1 MPIYVWE
8 GINAA
13 GEKTKGEL
21 NAVDDATAKAM
32 LQKKRINVTKLKP
45 KPKDISE
52 YIPFLAPK
60 VKQSDVVIFTRQM
73 STLIDSGLPLI
84 QGLDALARQ
93 QENPKFAEILTQIKT
108 DVETGSTFAEALKK
122 HPKLFDRLYTNMVA
136 AGEMGGVLDSVMAR
150 LAAYMEKAQRLKRK
164 VKGAMTYPAIVLGI
178 SIGVLSIILIF
189 VIPVFEKMFKEFG
202 HALPAPTQMVIDVSN
217 FVKSYIL
224 LILLLLGGLVFLFKK
239 YYSTEKGRTQV
250 DRLLLRAPIFGP
262 LLRKVAV
269 AKLTRTLGTLIV
281 SGVPIIE
288 ALNVAAGT
296 AGNKIV
302 ENAIIKVKTSV
313 TEGKTIAQPLEESG
327 IFPAMVIQMISVGET
342 SGALDKMLTKV
353 ADFYDEEVDT
363 AVDALTSM
371 IEPLMIVFLGG
382 TIGTIIIAMYLP
394 IFKMAG
400 AVSGS

>member
-13 GEKTKGEL
+13 GEKIKGEL

-60 VKQSDVVIFTRQM
+60 VKQTDVVIFTRQM

-178 SIGVLSIILIF
+178 SITVVSIILIF
-189 VIPVFEKMFKEFG
+189 VIPIFEKMFKEFG

>member
-21 NAVDDATAKAM
+21 NAVDGATAKAM

-60 VKQSDVVIFTRQM
+60 VKQTDVVIFTRQM

>member
-21 NAVDDATAKAM
+21 NAVDGATAKAM

-60 VKQSDVVIFTRQM
+60 VKQTDVVIFTRQM

-400 AVSGS
+400 AVSG